1 MEKERE
7 KIYSS
12 SKAGIMEKII
22 KILFLAALLLP
33 AACRD
38 KKIACCPN
46 DTKSSSRKTCPMQS
60 GAPSAV
66 SNSFS
71 GVVVEAMNATDYTY
85 VLIDTGGAKVWAV
98 GPQFAVKQGDTVIV
112 GGAMP
117 MANFKSKTLN
127 RTFELVFF
135 SGSIA
140 HKGEQSINEV
150 SMPPNMADA
159 SSPHDMG
166 SHPDPAGKT
175 DFSGIKKPFN
185 GKTVAELFRQKDN
198 LAGKNVT
205 LCAKVVKATYGV
217 MGMTWLHLRDGTGGE
232 GNNDLTA
239 ITTDTNIKVDQ
250 IVTVEG
256 TLTKGKNIGYGH
268 NFPLVLEHAK
278 IGSKE

>member
-1 MEKERE
+1 
-7 KIYSS
+7 
-12 SKAGIMEKII
+12 MEKII

-117 MANFKSKTLN
+117 MTNFKSKTLN

-135 SGSIA
+135 SGSIS
-140 HKGEQSINEV
+140 HKGEQSINAV

-166 SHPDPAGKT
+166 SHPDPAGKM
-175 DFSGIKKPFN
+175 DFSGINKPMN
-185 GKTVAELFRQKDN
+185 GKTVAELFFQKDE
-198 LAGKNVT
+198 LAGKNVIVR
-205 LCAKVVKATYGV
+205 AKVVKATYGV
-217 MGMTWLHLRDGTGGE
+217 LGKTWLHLQDGTGTNGANDVVVTTAATSKVGE
-232 GNNDLTA
+232 
-239 ITTDTNIKVDQ
+239 
-250 IVTVEG
+250 IVLVEG
-256 TLTKGKNIGYGH
+256 LLTKDKD
-268 NFPLVLEHAK
+268 
-278 IGSKE
+278 IGSGYKFRLIIEGAKVTQEK